1 MFLDVGQGDALIVQG
16 LDAAILIDAGP
27 ALRSGFD
34 LGARV
39 VLPALAALRIR
50 KLDLAIATHADLDHR
65 GGLPAV
71 LRSIPVRELWL
82 PYGARDEAAFRS
94 IRDLARRHGVRVRE
108 RGAGAL
114 SREIGGLRVTP
125 LWPPEDSL
133 PGSRNDASLVVRV
146 DFAGHRLL
154 FPGDIEAGAEAEL
167 VARGAELRADV
178 LTLPHH
184 GSRTSSSAPFLAAVG
199 AEVALVSAPCGGRY
213 AMPHPDVV
221 ARARAHG
228 LPIWWTGRDGALMV
242 GLSGP
247 LHVVGFADPEEAIPL
262 RCRAQIR

>member
-1 MFLDVGQGDALIVQG
+1 MIVQG

-39 VLPALAALRIR
+39 VLPALAALGIR

-82 PYGARDEAAFRS
+82 PYGA
-94 IRDLARRHGVRVRE
+94 
-108 RGAGAL
+108 
-114 SREIGGLRVTP
+114 
-125 LWPPEDSL
+125 
-133 PGSRNDASLVVRV
+133 
-146 DFAGHRLL
+146 
-154 FPGDIEAGAEAEL
+154 
-167 VARGAELRADV
+167 
-178 LTLPHH
+178 
-184 GSRTSSSAPFLAAVG
+184 
-199 AEVALVSAPCGGRY
+199 
-213 AMPHPDVV
+213 
-221 ARARAHG
+221 
-228 LPIWWTGRDGALMV
+228 LMV